1 MRKPNAK
8 TLTNKQVY
16 SYNNYLREL
25 YRIYK
30 LRNTGKPFSGGFCVL
45 NPSSNSGGMSGN
57 N

>member
-30 LRNTGKPFSGGFCVL
+30 LSNTGKPFSGGFLCLKALV
-45 NPSSNSGGMSGN
+45 
-57 N
+57 